1 MFRSPMGT
9 HGEIDEYYSD
19 IPLLTFIGKMEERA

>member
-1 MFRSPMGT
+1 MGT

-19 IPLLTFIGKMEERA
+19 IPLLTFIGKMEERE